1 MLVSKKKVFM
11 VVAVAFLMVLVGVSS
26 TFAADITLGYVEWDC
41 AISQTHIVAA
51 VLEEHL
57 GLDVELVS
65 VDAGIMWTG
74 LAQGDLDAIVCA
86 WLPVTH
92 GFYWDTYQDNLIN
105 LGKNFDGAKIGL
117 VVPEYVEIDSIE
129 ELNSNARN
137 FKSLIYGID
146 PGAGIMAATDD
157 ALAAYDLN
165 FNVIDSSDAAMVIQ
179 LGQAIARKEW
189 IVVTGWIPH
198 WKFDSYDLKFLEDP
212 QNIYGDA
219 ESIHTIA
226 RKDFYDDFSPE
237 VVQLL
242 ENFYLTQPQ
251 LHEMMNIIR
260 ESGKDELNL
269 AKEWIKAN
277 SDVVEAW
284 F

>member
-1 MLVSKKKVFM
+1 MLLVVLLGVTAVS
-11 VVAVAFLMVLVGVSS
+11 
-26 TFAADITLGYVEWDC
+26 AADLTLGYVEWDC

-92 GFYWDTYQDNLIN
+92 GFYWESYQDSLVN
-105 LGKNFDGAKIGL
+105 LGPNFHGARIGL
-117 VVPEYVEIDSIE
+117 VVPDYVPIDSID
-129 ELNSNARN
+129 ELNANARQ
-137 FKSLIYGID
+137 FRSMIYGID

-157 ALAAYDLN
+157 ALDAYNLN

-179 LGQAIARKEW
+179 LGQAIANEDW
-189 IVVTGWIPH
+189 IIVTGWVPH

-212 QNIYGDA
+212 KNVYGEE
-219 ESIHTIA
+219 ESINTIV
-226 RKDFYDDFSPE
+226 RQGFQEDFSPE
-237 VVQLL
+237 VVQFF
-242 ENFYLTQPQ
+242 ENFYLSQPQ

-260 ESGKDELNL
+260 ESNQSELEL

-277 SDVVEAW
+277 SDVVESW
-284 F
+284 L